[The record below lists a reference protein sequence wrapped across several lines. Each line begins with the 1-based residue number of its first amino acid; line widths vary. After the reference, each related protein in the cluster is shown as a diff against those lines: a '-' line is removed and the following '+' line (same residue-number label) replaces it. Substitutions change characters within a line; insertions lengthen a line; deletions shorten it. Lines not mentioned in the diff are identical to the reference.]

1 MTTIVVN
8 ITDINEHRP
17 RFPQH
22 LYSTRVLE
30 NAIVGDVVLTVRICD
45 FALCV
50 CVLGGDGLWGGF
62 LSPLPLVNYE
72 HRLFYQLIHYR
83 LD

>member
-8 ITDINEHRP
+8 ITDVNEHQP

-50 CVLGGDGLWGGF
+50 CVGGGGMDSGVGSCLPF
-62 LSPLPLVNYE
+62 L
-72 HRLFYQLIHYR
+72 
-83 LD
+83 

>member
-17 RFPQH
+17 RFPQD

-30 NAIVGDVVLTVRICD
+30 NAIVGDVVLTVRVCN
-45 FALCV
+45 FA
-50 CVLGGDGLWGGF
+50 F
-62 LSPLPLVNYE
+62 
-72 HRLFYQLIHYR
+72 
-83 LD
+83 